1 MFRSSMYHSLQLVWV
16 PSNKTTMSD
25 NVTFDESIKIS
36 VSLNLDHLPEAAA
49 PCNFDSFISNDKC

>member
-1 MFRSSMYHSLQLVWV
+1 MYHSLQLVWV
-16 PSNKTTMSD
+16 PSNKTSMSD

-49 PCNFDSFISNDKC
+49 PCNFDSFISNDEY